1 MFDERLFQ
9 SWVLLLQGWACDG
22 QLLSAA
28 IRSLNLSADNPPQQ
42 LKSLISRLSEGD
54 LSDLPAI
61 KLLKAEDMPGIAGA
75 YITNT
80 IYLNRT
86 WLRSASEGIVVNVL
100 TEEFGHHLDRLF
112 NAKDTHGDEG
122 KLFTYI
128 LTSNNGLKEKKSAI
142 RSSAF

>member
-28 IRSLNLSADNPPQQ
+28 IRSLNLSAKNPPQQ

-80 IYLNRT
+80 IYLNRS
-86 WLRSASEGIVVNVL
+86 WLRSASEGIVISVL
-100 TEEFGHHLDRLF
+100 TEEFGHHLDQQY
-112 NAKDTHGDEG
+112 NNKDTQSE
-122 KLFTYI
+122 
-128 LTSNNGLKEKKSAI
+128 
-142 RSSAF
+142 